1 MKRARRP
8 LNKEISQKGFTKKG
22 AGVYTDS
29 CNEGAPAPGE
39 RKVFGMPKVDPEFL
53 KQVRAWIEAH
63 KEEMVEEIRRFVQ
76 VPSVSRADLAEEGKP
91 FGPDC
96 DKMLNFALKRG
107 EEMGFHSV
115 NHDHYCGSICMGP
128 IENSIAIIGHLD
140 VVPPGDGWIY
150 PCYDLTRLNEDWV
163 VGRGCSDNKGPAVM
177 GLFAMKMLR
186 DLKVELKHG
195 IRVICGLS
203 EETGMQDLSHY
214 IAHDPVQPVVALVP
228 DAGFPLNYA
237 QKGTLGAHIS
247 IDLGSLKV
255 LKDFEG
261 GLVDNMVPAH
271 AQAHLAVSAEEAKAA
286 LQKAGFVDER
296 ITVRPDGENGCVME
310 AAGLAAH
317 AASPDKGVSAFNLL
331 SGALLKSGLL
341 DEGAQRAMRSVEEMS
356 RDYFG
361 ETSGIGCE
369 DPDSGKTTMNLGVA
383 YTKAGR
389 LTLHVDC
396 RLSVASDLTQTEKG
410 FREKC
415 AQRGFEIDTISLG
428 KPFYIDKKD
437 PRAVALMDVYS
448 QVTGRNDEPY
458 SMGGGTYSR
467 VMPCAITYGPGLP
480 EDLPEPPVKLPEG
493 HGGGHQPDELNY
505 LPNLFLA
512 LEVYAAAL
520 VELDKIV

>member
-1 MKRARRP
+1 
-8 LNKEISQKGFTKKG
+8 
-22 AGVYTDS
+22 
-29 CNEGAPAPGE
+29 
-39 RKVFGMPKVDPEFL
+39 
-53 KQVRAWIEAH
+53 
-63 KEEMVEEIRRFVQ
+63 
-76 VPSVSRADLAEEGKP
+76 
-91 FGPDC
+91 
-96 DKMLNFALKRG
+96 
-107 EEMGFHSV
+107 
-115 NHDHYCGSICMGP
+115 
-128 IENSIAIIGHLD
+128 
-140 VVPPGDGWIY
+140 
-150 PCYDLTRLNEDWV
+150 
-163 VGRGCSDNKGPAVM
+163 
-177 GLFAMKMLR
+177 
-186 DLKVELKHG
+186 
-195 IRVICGLS
+195 
-203 EETGMQDLSHY
+203 
-214 IAHDPVQPVVALVP
+214 
-228 DAGFPLNYA
+228 
-237 QKGTLGAHIS
+237 
-247 IDLGSLKV
+247 
-255 LKDFEG
+255 
-261 GLVDNMVPAH
+261 
-271 AQAHLAVSAEEAKAA
+271 
-286 LQKAGFVDER
+286 
-296 ITVRPDGENGCVME
+296 
-310 AAGLAAH
+310 
-317 AASPDKGVSAFNLL
+317 
-331 SGALLKSGLL
+331 
-341 DEGAQRAMRSVEEMS
+341 MS